1 MDNPVFSLDY
11 YKIVRVPTSRGRDAI
26 FIGIFT
32 AGAHGNILFLG
43 EESSSLVTSPLPS
56 TSLLPSFDRIRSL
69 FFHEFVLSST
79 RVSRIHHASNRI
91 ALASSTQFKFIS
103 PTIVIMFTNDR
114 WEHQFPRGGKT
125 RMNYPFEHR
134 LWTI

>member
-43 EESSSLVTSPLPS
+43 EESSSLPS